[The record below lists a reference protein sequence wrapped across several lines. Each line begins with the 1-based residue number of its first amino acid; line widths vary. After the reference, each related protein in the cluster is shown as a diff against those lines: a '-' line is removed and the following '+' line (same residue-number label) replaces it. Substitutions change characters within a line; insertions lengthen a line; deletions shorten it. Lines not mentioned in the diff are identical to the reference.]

1 MPITKSMSAS
11 NVIDDFVHSSNKMF
25 SGDSKKKRIK
35 RALGAYYSMH
45 KGKTRNEAN
54 DDSDHDTVIQGKGK
68 AKRFKLKKKIVEDI
82 DEVRRGTSPKDP
94 SGAYYSPHQEYAHHP
109 PGKPP
114 QIATGKAPDM
124 EPFMK
129 KLLAQQRAKRVR
141 ESEELTENKDCKGQ
155 GKTTPT
161 KIKDPLAKKKVIK
174 GNPVKEDAVDEKYL
188 GFDKLK
194 GKIAAK
200 GGVRNPG
207 AVAAAIG
214 RKKYGKKAMGKAS
227 ASGHSLK
234 GHKTL
239 KEDEVFELNR
249 KVNLGVDDDLLKTVI
264 GVMTQD
270 PK

>member
-1 MPITKSMSAS
+1 MPITKSMAAGD
-11 NVIDDFVHSSNKMF
+11 VISDFVHSSNKMF

-68 AKRFKLKKKIVEDI
+68 VKRKFKLKRI
-82 DEVRRGTSPKDP
+82 
-94 SGAYYSPHQEYAHHP
+94 
-109 PGKPP
+109 
-114 QIATGKAPDM
+114 
-124 EPFMK
+124 
-129 KLLAQQRAKRVR
+129 
-141 ESEELTENKDCKGQ
+141 SEQLIENKDCKGQ

-161 KIKDPLAKKKVIK
+161 KIKDPLAKKKIIK
-174 GNPVKEDAVDEKYL
+174 GNPVKEDAVDEKYV
-188 GFDKLK
+188 GFNKLK
-194 GKIAAK
+194 AKIAAK

-214 RKKYGKKAMGKAS
+214 RKKYGKKAMAKAS
-227 ASGHSLK
+227 GSGHSLK

-249 KVNLGVDDDLLKTVI
+249 KVDFGIDQDLLKTVI
-264 GVMTQD
+264 GVMMQDD